1 MVGVLDSGSRGL
13 GSSPDWGHYVVTLAR
28 HFTPTVHLSTQVC
41 GLLVKL
47 MLGGRGAVMGGGVEM
62 VYVTSRC
69 RHWR

>member
-13 GSSPDWGHYVVTLAR
+13 GSNPDWGHCIVILTR
-28 HFTPTVHLSTQVC
+28 HLTPTVHLSTQVC

-62 VYVTSRC
+62 HLVTS
-69 RHWR
+69 